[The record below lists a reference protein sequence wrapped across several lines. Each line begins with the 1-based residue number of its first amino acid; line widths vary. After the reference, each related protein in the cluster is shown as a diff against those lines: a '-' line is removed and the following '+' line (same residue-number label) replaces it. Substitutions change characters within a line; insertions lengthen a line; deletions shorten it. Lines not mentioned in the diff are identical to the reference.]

1 MWVVDHE
8 DIALYITLCQPSEVN
23 DTAEL
28 LLTMFYFLLA
38 YFMYIIRFF
47 SYIMELFSLQI
58 ALSDCFGLVF
68 IYSAD
73 ILMCC

>member
-1 MWVVDHE
+1 MWVVKHE

-23 DTAEL
+23 DTAGL

-38 YFMYIIRFF
+38 YFMYILWFF

-58 ALSDCFGLVF
+58 ARNCFGLIF
-68 IYSAD
+68 IYGAD
-73 ILMCC
+73 ILMCR